1 MNRTTE
7 MCKSRR
13 CRALMGTE
21 KGWWYVNP
29 RSIDVLAY
37 DNTTTTQVR
46 LTRKQLDKAIEI
58 MDSAQDRRE
67 P

>member
-1 MNRTTE
+1 
-7 MCKSRR
+7 
-13 CRALMGTE
+13 MGTE

-58 MDSAQDRRE
+58 MDSAQQRQTQD
-67 P
+67 